1 MIAAGVAAQYGP
13 DVPAVGIDVDVADG
27 ADLPAAGQ
35 LGPAVDEAIRI
46 RQLRANRRRHKC
58 HGRQCPDKTRCGP
71 WPVARGLCCSDHS
84 DASHRSPCGKSI
96 TFLVLQHAVHGM
108 AAAASGAWDD
118 GLMWPGAPVV
128 LVMGLILAQSTQTR
142 DCRQDPASSTP
153 APTPPPSTGTP
164 PVDGFT
170 TQDGVRIR
178 VEVAATNLEVPW
190 SMAFTP
196 DGRLFVTE
204 RPGRVRILNFD
215 SRTSELALTLDDT
228 FGQGEAGALGLALD
242 PDFGVSRLVYL
253 YYTARAGG
261 GAVNRLVRYREAG
274 GRLGERVV
282 LLDDV
287 PASTIHDGGRI
298 RFGPDGLLYVS
309 TGDAATQSLSQSLG
323 SLAGKI
329 LRLNRDGTSPR
340 DNPFGSPVYTYGHR
354 NPQGFDWH
362 PATGQL
368 WASEHGSTGNDEINT
383 LRPGANYGW
392 PIIQGAATMPGMEA
406 PLAFFNPAV
415 APSGASFYR
424 GRAVPQ
430 FENNLFVATLRG
442 THLLR
447 LQLDGAGARIV
458 AQERLLEERYGRI
471 RDVVLGPDGLLYL
484 CTNNRDGRGNPE
496 PADDRILRLVPA
508 S

>member
-1 MIAAGVAAQYGP
+1 V
-13 DVPAVGIDVDVADG
+13 
-27 ADLPAAGQ
+27 
-35 LGPAVDEAIRI
+35 
-46 RQLRANRRRHKC
+46 
-58 HGRQCPDKTRCGP
+58 
-71 WPVARGLCCSDHS
+71 
-84 DASHRSPCGKSI
+84 
-96 TFLVLQHAVHGM
+96 
-108 AAAASGAWDD
+108 
-118 GLMWPGAPVV
+118 
-128 LVMGLILAQSTQTR
+128 
-142 DCRQDPASSTP
+142 
-153 APTPPPSTGTP
+153 
-164 PVDGFT
+164 FT
-170 TQDGVRIR
+170 TRDGVRLR

-190 SMAFTP
+190 SMAFAP

-204 RPGRVRILNFD
+204 RPGRVRILNFAAG
-215 SRTSELALTLDDT
+215 TSELALTMDDT
-228 FGQGEAGALGLALD
+228 FAQGEAGTLGVALD
-242 PDFGVSRLVYL
+242 PDFGTSRLLYV
-253 YYTARAGG
+253 YYTAQARD
-261 GAVNRLVRYREAG
+261 GAVNRLVRYREVA

-287 PASTIHDGGRI
+287 PANTIHDGGRI

-309 TGDAATQSLSQSLG
+309 TGDASSQSLSQNLG

-368 WASEHGSTGNDEINT
+368 WASEHGATGNDEINAV
-383 LRPGANYGW
+383 RRGANYGW

-406 PLAFFNPAV
+406 PIAFYNPAI

-447 LQLDGAGARIV
+447 LQLDGAGTRIV

-471 RDVVLGPDGLLYL
+471 RDVVIGPDGLLYVS
-484 CTNNRDGRGNPE
+484 TNNRDGRGSPE
-496 PADDRILRLVPA
+496 SVDDRILRLVPA